1 VTRVGWLVLILAA
14 MAAAGIGGY
23 RIGRHDSSTSAPV
36 AQSPASPDGGAAAQG
51 AGGPVIYYQDPD
63 GKPDYSPEPKLTP
76 DGRPYRAVH
85 EGEDVNFDAAGK
97 PGSAAGSPPGGSRK
111 ILYYRNPMG
120 LLDVSQTPKKDSMG
134 MDYLPVYEGDDDDG
148 ATVKLS
154 PGRVQRIG
162 VSTEA
167 AAMRIIAEPVRA
179 PGTIELDERRVAVIG
194 LRSEAFIEAVE
205 DVTTGG
211 EVRTGQRL
219 ARIYSPAIAG
229 AAAEYA
235 QALTSR
241 NDASARGTR
250 QRLMNLGAPAPL
262 LADIERTHEV
272 PLVFTLTAPR
282 DGAVLERNAV
292 DGQRVAPG
300 DVLFRIADHS
310 AVWAMVDVAERDLA
324 AIAEGQPAT
333 VRVRSR
339 PDRTFAGKVA
349 LVYPH
354 LNAAT
359 RTVPVRIEL
368 PNTDLLLKPG
378 MYAQAEIDTGGGTPV
393 LAVPDSAVI
402 DSGDRQVAIIDRGD
416 GRFEP
421 RAVRLG
427 RRGAGYVEV
436 RDGVNEGE
444 AVVTTANFLIDAESN
459 LRSAL
464 RSLGGGAGAA
474 P

>member
-1 VTRVGWLVLILAA
+1 
-14 MAAAGIGGY
+14 
-23 RIGRHDSSTSAPV
+23 
-36 AQSPASPDGGAAAQG
+36 
-51 AGGPVIYYQDPD
+51 VIYYQDPD
-63 GKPDYSPEPKLTP
+63 GKPDYSTEPKLTA

-85 EGEDVNFDAAGK
+85 EGEEISFDPGK
-97 PGSAAGSPPGGSRK
+97 PEPPPGNRK
-111 ILYYRNPMG
+111 LLYYRNPMG
-120 LLDVSQTPKKDSMG
+120 LPDISQTPKKDSMG
-134 MDYLPVYEGDDDDG
+134 MDYIPVYEGDDGDG
-148 ATVKLS
+148 ATVRLS

-162 VSTEA
+162 VSTER
-167 AAMRIIAEPVRA
+167 AAMRVIAEPVRA
-179 PGTIELDERRVAVIG
+179 PGTIELDERRVAVIT
-194 LRSEAFIEAVE
+194 LRTEAFIEAVE
-205 DVTTGG
+205 DVTSGS
-211 EVRTGQRL
+211 EVHAGQRL
-219 ARIYSPAIAG
+219 ARIYSPAIAS

-250 QRLMNLGAPAPL
+250 QRLMNLGAPPQL
-262 LADIERTHEV
+262 LADIERTREV
-272 PLVFTLTAPR
+272 PLAFTLTAPR

-292 DGQRVAPG
+292 DGQRIAPG
-300 DVLFRIADHS
+300 DVMFRVADHS

-324 AIAEGQPAT
+324 AIAEGQQTT

-349 LVYPH
+349 RVYPH
-354 LNAAT
+354 LNTAT

-378 MYAQAEIDTGGGTPV
+378 MYAQAEIDTGGGAPV
-393 LAVPDSAVI
+393 LTVPDSAVI
-402 DSGDRQVAIIDRGD
+402 DSGDRQVVIVDKGD

-427 RRGAGYVEV
+427 RRGAGHVEV
-436 RDGVNEGE
+436 RDGVTEGE

-459 LRSAL
+459 LKSAL
-464 RSLGGGAGAA
+464 KSLTGKSLTATGAA

>member
-1 VTRVGWLVLILAA
+1 VTRIARPVLILAA
-14 MAAAGIGGY
+14 VIAAGIGGY
-23 RIGRHDSSTSAPV
+23 RIGRHDLDLPSTAIISL
-36 AQSPASPDGGAAAQG
+36 AAAQ
-51 AGGPVIYYQDPD
+51 APRGPVIYYQDPD
-63 GKPDYSPEPKLTP
+63 GKPYYSAEPKTTA
-76 DGRPYRAVH
+76 DGRPYRGVH
-85 EGEDVNFDAAGK
+85 ASEDVSFDKAETPAV
-97 PGSAAGSPPGGSRK
+97 PEARTASEALAPSTRK

-120 LLDVSQTPKKDSMG
+120 LPDISQTPKKDSMG
-134 MDYLPVYEGDDDDG
+134 MDYIPVYEGDDG
-148 ATVKLS
+148 GTVRLS
-154 PGRVQRIG
+154 PGKVQRIG
-162 VSTEA
+162 VSTEP
-167 AAMRIIAEPVRA
+167 AAMRVIAEPVRA
-179 PGTIELDERRVAVIG
+179 PGTIELDERRVAVIS
-194 LRSEAFIEAVE
+194 LRTEAFVEAVE
-205 DVTTGG
+205 DVTSGS

-235 QALTSR
+235 QALASR

-250 QRLMNLGAPAPL
+250 QRLLNLGAPAPL
-262 LADIERTHEV
+262 LADIERTREV
-272 PLVFTLTAPR
+272 PLAFTLVAPR
-282 DGAVLERNAV
+282 DGAVLERNIV

-324 AIAEGQPAT
+324 AIAEGQPAE
-333 VRVRSR
+333 VRVRSH

-354 LNAAT
+354 LNSAT
-359 RTVPVRIEL
+359 RTVAVRIEL
-368 PNTDLLLKPG
+368 PNTDLLFKPA
-378 MYAQAEIDTGGGTPV
+378 MYAQAEIDSGGGGPV

-402 DSGDRQVAIIDRGD
+402 DSGDRQVVIVDKGD

-427 RRGAGYVEV
+427 RRGVGHVEV
-436 RDGVNEGE
+436 RDGVSEGE

-464 RSLGGGAGAA
+464 KSLTGSGVA